1 MKSYKIC
8 LILFAFILFAASCQS
23 TPSSQVVVNKK
34 DGNLESIIAQEA
46 INVTQVNFPSQ
57 NSVIMPSEK
66 ISDACFY
73 EVNAD
78 VQFPFSILPVA
89 KVRQRV
95 FDIEFYNSIINY
107 FFPGSSIYHRREIR
121 TKSDY
126 EREIVQM
133 RKYLAEY
140 SSDMIADEIQ
150 AREKYINEL
159 EVELQ
164 SAPEIVENIELN
176 FDDLLPNTDFEA
188 FVIKGPYEITLRG
201 RLGGSYFHMLT
212 GTIQTEKMVLMGDAI
227 PGEESGRR
235 LMNVQISESAA
246 IDTANKL
253 LSELGIYDLNLVT
266 ITKAREINNSIS
278 SRPEDMIETEGYY
291 LTYMRS
297 LGALTTIDLGTGGI
311 VRNYEEPATI
321 APWGQERIRVFI
333 DHNGVRA
340 FLWDYASEVV
350 EVENTSVQILPF
362 DQIVSR
368 LKQQLKYRYA
378 YVQDLVKTDPFA
390 EMQIKINSIRLGLS
404 MIGIVDKQ
412 NYCRLIPAWYV
423 LYDEIYTKTG
433 IIEPEALI
441 FNAIDGSQIEP
452 RNILMMYE

>member
-1 MKSYKIC
+1 
-8 LILFAFILFAASCQS
+8 
-23 TPSSQVVVNKK
+23 
-34 DGNLESIIAQEA
+34 
-46 INVTQVNFPSQ
+46 
-57 NSVIMPSEK
+57 
-66 ISDACFY
+66 
-73 EVNAD
+73 
-78 VQFPFSILPVA
+78 
-89 KVRQRV
+89 
-95 FDIEFYNSIINY
+95 
-107 FFPGSSIYHRREIR
+107 
-121 TKSDY
+121 
-126 EREIVQM
+126 
-133 RKYLAEY
+133 
-140 SSDMIADEIQ
+140 
-150 AREKYINEL
+150 
-159 EVELQ
+159 
-164 SAPEIVENIELN
+164 
-176 FDDLLPNTDFEA
+176 
-188 FVIKGPYEITLRG
+188 
-201 RLGGSYFHMLT
+201 MLT

-350 EVENTSVQILPF
+350 EVENKSVQILPF